1 VTIAVAPA
9 IADAEQHRA
18 MRKLPGSLDA
28 WAAYQRS
35 LWHLSKFTVEDNQ
48 VAQRFSQQAIDF
60 DPTFAGPHR
69 GLAEAQFYGAVVFRT
84 RSLPEV
90 QNSMEALARRAV
102 ALDGGD
108 AEAHSWLGVTLL
120 SLGDYEG
127 ALAEAGRAIALSP
140 NLAIAHGWL
149 GHVLIWSGRPKDGL
163 AEVQR
168 YRRLDPRDPSMAIL
182 WMQEAVAHYFC
193 CEYEAATQV
202 AKGVIRSY
210 PDFPLPYRWLAAAL
224 GQAGEANQA
233 LQKAVTVSPASF
245 EIYVRARPAWF
256 RAEDHAH
263 MLEGLRKA
271 GWREE

>member
-1 VTIAVAPA
+1 
-9 IADAEQHRA
+9 
-18 MRKLPGSLDA
+18 M
-28 WAAYQRS
+28 
-35 LWHLSKFTVEDNQ
+35 
-48 VAQRFSQQAIDF
+48 
-60 DPTFAGPHR
+60 
-69 GLAEAQFYGAVVFRT
+69 
-84 RSLPEV
+84 
-90 QNSMEALARRAV
+90 
-102 ALDGGD
+102 
-108 AEAHSWLGVTLL
+108 TLL
-120 SLGDYEG
+120 SLGVYEG
-127 ALAEAGRAIALSP
+127 ALAQAGRAIALSP
-140 NLAIAHGWL
+140 NLAVAHGWL

-182 WMQEAVAHYFC
+182 WMQEVVAHYFC

-224 GQAGEANQA
+224 GQAGWIDEANQA

-256 RAEDHAH
+256 RAEDHVH